1 MARQPSTGSR
11 QKPAARRGRAVAAGP
26 GSGTDGFSQVIGEHR
41 RTLELDA
48 KNARARIVET
58 EREIKTLDTTRDRK
72 SDELKS
78 LHAELA
84 AIEGAINSLSSV
96 NAASRRGRG
105 AAPVVGAP
113 AARSARRR
121 PAGRKRSR
129 RQSADQTNAMA
140 LEAAAD
146 WIDLASIARLLG
158 RTHGR
163 ARQVMEGLV
172 ESGQVES
179 RLQETPRKRFYRAK
193 TT

>member
-11 QKPAARRGRAVAAGP
+11 RKPAARSGRAAAAGP
-26 GSGTDGFSQVIGEHR
+26 GSGADGFSQVIGEHR

-48 KNARARIVET
+48 KNARARIAQT
-58 EREIKTLDTTRDRK
+58 EREIKTLDSTRDKK
-72 SDELKS
+72 STELKS

-84 AIEGAINSLSSV
+84 AIEGAINSLASV
-96 NAASRRGRG
+96 TTAPRRGGRT
-105 AAPVVGAP
+105 AAAVVAAGAP
-113 AARSARRR
+113 SPTRRR

-129 RQSADQTNAMA
+129 RQSAEQTNATA
-140 LEAAAD
+140 LAAAAD
-146 WIDLASIARLLG
+146 WIDLASIAKLLG

-172 ESGQVES
+172 ESGRAES

-193 TT
+193 K